1 MPELPD
7 VEVYIERLGEKFV
20 GHTLTGV
27 RIANPFLLRS
37 VEPRP
42 DAAVG
47 HVLKSLRRLGKRLV
61 FEWDNDIFWVLH
73 LMIAGR
79 LKLAKAGA
87 PVPGKLGLAAFDFV
101 DATVILTE
109 AGSKRRASLTIVSGL
124 DAAMAFDP
132 GGVEPLEI
140 DLPTFSAV
148 LKRHNHTLK
157 RALTDPHI
165 LSGIGNAYSDEMLWE
180 AQLSPVTWTTRLF
193 PEDMARLYAAMRST
207 LLTWTERLRKEAI
220 ASKDGFPAKV
230 TAFREDM
237 AVHGRFGKPC
247 PRCGKVVMRICY
259 ADNETN
265 YCPTCQTGGKLLADR
280 GLSRLLKGDWPKT
293 VDELEARKKV

>member
-7 VEVYIERLGEKFV
+7 VEVYIERLWEKFGGQV
-20 GHTLTGV
+20 LTGI
-27 RIANPFLLRS
+27 RITNPFLVRS

-47 HVLKSLRRLGKRLV
+47 HALKSLVRLGKRLI
-61 FEWDNDIFWVLH
+61 FEWDNDVFWVLH

-87 PVPGKLGLAAFDFV
+87 PVPGKLGLAAFDFAG
-101 DATVILTE
+101 ATVFLTE
-109 AGSKRRASLTIVSGL
+109 AGTKRRASLTVVRGR

-132 GGVEPLEI
+132 GGVEPLSI
-140 DLPTFSAV
+140 DLATFTAV
-148 LKRHNHTLK
+148 LTRHNHTLK

-165 LSGIGNAYSDEMLWE
+165 LSGIGNAYSDEMLWQ
-180 AQLSPVTWTTRLF
+180 AQLSPVTWTTRL
-193 PEDMARLYAAMRST
+193 PPDDMARLFVAMRTT
-207 LLTWTERLRKEAI
+207 LLTWTERLRKEA
-220 ASKDGFPAKV
+220 AAKKDGFPDKV

-237 AVHGRFGKPC
+237 AVHGRYGKPC
-247 PRCGKVVMRICY
+247 PRCGKAVMRIRY

-265 YCPTCQTGGKLLADR
+265 YCPTCQTDGKLLADR
-280 GLSRLLKGDWPKT
+280 GLSRLLKGDWPRT
-293 VDELEARKKV
+293 LEELEARKKV